1 MYSFYAIHFQQFGLI
16 SFLSWE
22 VNKDHRGSLER
33 ASSLYANPS
42 HIYRYL
48 TSNICVRL
56 SIPGDVAQC
65 AGLAGNPEDP
75 HVTWV

>member
-1 MYSFYAIHFQQFGLI
+1 MPSIYVLPQFCLI

-22 VNKDHRGSLER
+22 VNKDHWGSLER
-33 ASSLYANPS
+33 ALSLYVNPS
-42 HIYRYL
+42 HINRYL
-48 TSNICVRL
+48 TSNNCVRL

-75 HVTWV
+75 HVTCV